1 MPTRVCSIC
10 KSPGVTKSTCPLN
23 ENAKNKNM
31 KGHINAARKIDKYLK
46 KKNTFKK
53 SNTKQQNSHPPQKQR
68 QQPQH
73 RHNNYNSQ
81 HQIGLQH
88 KQHKQPFQKS
98 KPQHRSPSGNQQQIP
113 ERLPRIISLDNDEC
127 LGQFG
132 LFSCLYVYA
141 RYSRDPY
148 KVDLRLLRNACV
160 KYLFP
165 YGVGRPHLTDM
176 FQLIKRLKEKGK
188 INKLVMY
195 TSAPNN
201 LSDGKGGYVHFLKD
215 CIEQYCGTPG
225 IYDKVLHRNNVIA
238 RVSRCGATIKD
249 LGNTLL
255 TSSQRKT
262 LVQSKNTKEKRK
274 LKNYVNENT
283 KYIFMV
289 DDKPGNVN
297 KRSGKVMGVSPYEY
311 EGTSNI
317 FRKCINSVPN
327 LRNKLEFY
335 KDPENP
341 KQTVYE
347 GILEEAEQNQRRYQG
362 HRNNKDLLGVTK
374 QISRLYR

>member
-1 MPTRVCSIC
+1 M
-10 KSPGVTKSTCPLN
+10 
-23 ENAKNKNM
+23 
-31 KGHINAARKIDKYLK
+31 
-46 KKNTFKK
+46 
-53 SNTKQQNSHPPQKQR
+53 
-68 QQPQH
+68 
-73 RHNNYNSQ
+73 
-81 HQIGLQH
+81 
-88 KQHKQPFQKS
+88 
-98 KPQHRSPSGNQQQIP
+98 
-113 ERLPRIISLDNDEC
+113 
-127 LGQFG
+127 
-132 LFSCLYVYA
+132 YA

-255 TSSQRKT
+255 TSSQRKA

-274 LKNYVNENT
+274 LTNYVNENT

-297 KRSGKVMGVSPYEY
+297 KRSG
-311 EGTSNI
+311 
-317 FRKCINSVPN
+317 
-327 LRNKLEFY
+327 
-335 KDPENP
+335 
-341 KQTVYE
+341 
-347 GILEEAEQNQRRYQG
+347 
-362 HRNNKDLLGVTK
+362 
-374 QISRLYR
+374 